1 MIHIRYYLS
10 KENQP
15 SFTTKNSF
23 TALSTERRY
32 LVVVSKNYQ
41 QQQINQKH

>member
-23 TALSTERRY
+23 TALSTERY
-32 LVVVSKNYQ
+32 LVVVSKNYH